1 MSGKYGISVTKFNP
15 ETGEHETLLD
25 EDFEGFMLCGQYG
38 EGRNAE
44 IVGNV
49 SMFDIASMLAQGKH
63 SKPAVRLA
71 QALIDINIK
80 RDESIVNAEKSLLD
94 TILRGVDDE

>member
-1 MSGKYGISVTKFNP
+1 MSEKYGISVTKFNP

-38 EGRNAE
+38 EGRNTE

-49 SMFDIASMLAQGKH
+49 NLFDIASMLAQGKH
-63 SKPAVRLA
+63 SKPAVTLA
-71 QALIDINIK
+71 QALMTIQKDRFTNVTFE
-80 RDESIVNAEKSLLD
+80 DSLLKS
-94 TILRGVDDE
+94 ILRGIDDE